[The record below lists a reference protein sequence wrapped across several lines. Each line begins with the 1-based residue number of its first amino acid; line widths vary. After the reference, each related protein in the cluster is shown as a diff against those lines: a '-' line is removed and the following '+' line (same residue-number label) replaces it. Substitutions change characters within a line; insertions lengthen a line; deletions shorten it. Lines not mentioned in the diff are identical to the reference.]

1 VLKNSI
7 NRVHSYKDEFR
18 EVVPMSKKKLLITA
32 IGAGV
37 TYLMKNKDARDKLV
51 HTLQNFRKKN
61 R

>member
-1 VLKNSI
+1 M
-7 NRVHSYKDEFR
+7 R
-18 EVVPMSKKKLLITA
+18 KKKLLLTA